1 MSFSTA
7 ITHFHERLIFMLTAS
22 EPHRYFAFADD
33 IVHAKSE
40 LVADT
45 ERPYIHNAPYT
56 DLQD

>member
-1 MSFSTA
+1 MRT
-7 ITHFHERLIFMLTAS
+7 EP